1 MLLIILRNRGAARW
15 DDVIFVGESLLQE
28 LKSPWELIL
37 TELVPEVV
45 QFCPVDWA
53 GDLVG

>member
-15 DDVIFVGESLLQE
+15 DDVIFFGESLIQE
-28 LKSPWELIL
+28 LKSPWELI
-37 TELVPEVV
+37 PEVV

-53 GDLVG
+53 GDLAG